1 MAQRFRGESLNK
13 VDSKGRVSI
22 PAGFRRVIEQAD
34 PNWTEGLRPELVLM
48 WGNPRTPYVE
58 CFTMEAIEEVDR
70 QIADLQRGSMERRML
85 ERIVNAGSQKVE
97 VDPDGRL
104 VLPPKAR
111 DKLKLAGENALFL
124 GAGDTFQIWSPE
136 TYEADETAMGAWLD
150 TLGPDVDPFT
160 FLPGRS

>member
-22 PAGFRRVIEQAD
+22 PAGFRRVIEVGD
-34 PNWTEGLRPELVLM
+34 PNWTEGLRPDLVLV
-48 WGNPRTPYVE
+48 WGNPRTRYVE

-70 QIADLQRGSMERRML
+70 QIAELQRGSMERRML

-104 VLPPKAR
+104 VLPPRAR
-111 DKLKLAGENALFL
+111 DKLDLAGENALFL
-124 GAGDTFQIWSPE
+124 GAGDTFQIWDPA
-136 TYEADETAMGAWLD
+136 TYETEKAAMETWLD
-150 TLGPDVDPFT
+150 TLGPEIDPFT